1 MTETDRQTPLHLE
14 GELNI
19 YTAAEVRLRLL
30 DTLTRHGDPQLDL
43 SAVTD
48 VDTAGLQL
56 LMLAQREA
64 AHRGKRLHS
73 LNPSPVVVEVLELC
87 NLTARF
93 GLSAGCAPHS

>member
-1 MTETDRQTPLHLE
+1 MTETDRQTLHLE

-30 DTLTRHGDPQLDL
+30 ETLKHDGNLQLDL
-43 SAVTD
+43 SAVTE

-56 LMLAQREA
+56 LMLALRETER
-64 AHRGKRLHS
+64 RGNGIRC
-73 LNPSPVVVEVLELC
+73 LNPSPAVMEVLALC

-93 GLSAGCAPHS
+93 GVSAGCASHS

>member
-1 MTETDRQTPLHLE
+1 MTETDRHVPLHLE

-30 DTLTRHGDPQLDL
+30 EALKHDGNLQLDL
-43 SAVTD
+43 SAVTE

-56 LMLAQREA
+56 LILALRETER
-64 AHRGKRLHS
+64 RGTRLHC
-73 LNPSPVVVEVLELC
+73 PSPSPAVVEVLELC

-93 GLSAGCAPHS
+93 GVSAGCASHF